1 MKKLGTALIVA
12 VPIVLFGW
20 AGWLVFAAPAE
31 PPFDWRLHMSQA
43 DHDAI
48 VATLNHLYTRAAYTI
63 TWAIQLGYAAWLF
76 VKWQSHKSE
85 TDAIENRTARPQ
97 RFFDGHPERAL
108 VRLVRQSESKDLH
121 FGILTDA
128 GCPRSRF

>member
-12 VPIVLFGW
+12 VPLALF
-20 AGWLVFAAPAE
+20 ARACWLVFGAPPE

-63 TWAIQLGYAAWLF
+63 TWAIQLGYVAWLF
-76 VKWQSHKSE
+76 VRWQSQKQSAAKS
-85 TDAIENRTARPQ
+85 
-97 RFFDGHPERAL
+97 
-108 VRLVRQSESKDLH
+108 
-121 FGILTDA
+121 
-128 GCPRSRF
+128 